1 MAEILS
7 KLPHIGTTIFTK
19 MSQLAQEHQAI
30 NLSQG
35 FPNFM
40 PDKNLIRFAND
51 AIDSH
56 RNQYAP
62 LGGLPKLR
70 QKLSDKFFDLYQ
82 HRYDWESEITITAGA
97 TQAIFTAISAL
108 VHRNDEVIVFKPAY
122 DCYEPAVELYG
133 GIVKPVQLESP
144 NYNIPWDKVKEL
156 VTNKTKL
163 IIINTPHNPT
173 GYVWTAEDFKQL
185 KEVVKDTS
193 AYILSDEVYEHM
205 VFDDK
210 KHNSICEDE
219 ELASRSIAT
228 FSFGKTYHVTGW
240 KLGYAVAP
248 KAIMEEFRKVHQYN
262 VFCVNHPL
270 QHALSKILDHP
281 EHYLNLPEF
290 YQQKRD
296 KFLDLVK
303 ASRFKFK
310 PSQGTYFQ
318 LADYS
323 EISDLPDTEFCLELI
338 KKHKLAAIPVSVFNH
353 KNLQQ
358 GCIRFCFAKTDETLE
373 QAAEVINRI

>member
-1 MAEILS
+1 MHQLQS

-19 MSQLAQEHQAI
+19 MSRLAQEHHAI

-40 PDKNLIRFAND
+40 PNEELIQQANE
-51 AIDSH
+51 AISSH

-62 LGGLPKLR
+62 LGGLPELR
-70 QKLSDKFFDLYQ
+70 QKLSDKFDTLYN
-82 HRYDWESEITITAGA
+82 HKYDWESEITITAGA
-97 TQAIFTAISAL
+97 TQAIFTAISTL
-108 VHRNDEVIVFKPAY
+108 IHPGDEVVVFKPAY

-133 GIVKPVQLESP
+133 GIVNPVQLEAP
-144 NYNIPWDKVKEL
+144 DYKIPWQKVKDL
-156 VTNKTKL
+156 VGDKTEL

-173 GYVWTAEDFKQL
+173 GYVWTKEDFENL
-185 KEVVKDTS
+185 KSIIRDTS
-193 AYILSDEVYEHM
+193 AYVLSDEVYEHI
-205 VFDDK
+205 VFD
-210 KHNSICEDE
+210 KHMHHSICSDP

-248 KAIMEEFRKVHQYN
+248 KALMNEFRKVHQYN

-270 QHALSKILDHP
+270 QYALSQILDEP
-281 EHYLNLPEF
+281 QHYLKLDEF
-290 YQQKRD
+290 YQHKRD
-296 KFLDLVK
+296 QFLKLVEG
-303 ASRFKFK
+303 SRFKFT

-338 KKHKLAAIPVSVFNH
+338 KTHGLAAIPISVFNH
-353 KNLQQ
+353 DKLQQ
-358 GCIRFCFAKTDETLE
+358 GQIRFCFAKTDETLKE
-373 QAAEVINRI
+373 AAKIINDI

>member
-1 MAEILS
+1 MHHFES

-40 PDKNLIRFAND
+40 PDKNLIRYANE

-62 LGGLPKLR
+62 LGGLPELR
-70 QKLSDKFFDLYQ
+70 QKLSDKFYTLYN

-97 TQAIFTAISAL
+97 TQAIFTAISTL
-108 VHRNDEVIVFKPAY
+108 VHKDDEVIVFKPAY

-133 GIVKPVQLESP
+133 GIVKPVQLEAPDYS
-144 NYNIPWDKVKEL
+144 IPWEKVKDE
-156 VTNKTKL
+156 VTDKTKL

-173 GYVWTAEDFKQL
+173 GYVWRKEDFEAL
-185 KEVVKDTS
+185 KNIVRETS

-205 VFDDK
+205 VFENET
-210 KHNSICEDE
+210 HFSICQDE
-219 ELASRSIAT
+219 ELVNRSIAT

-248 KAIMEEFRKVHQYN
+248 KALMNEFRKVHQYN

-270 QHALSKILDHP
+270 QFALSRILDHP
-281 EHYLNLPEF
+281 QHYMDLSKF
-290 YQQKRD
+290 YQEKRD
-296 KFLDLVK
+296 RFLSLVK
-303 ASRFKFK
+303 ASRFKFT

-338 KKHKLAAIPVSVFNH
+338 KKHKLAAIPISVFNQD
-353 KNLQQ
+353 NLQQ

-373 QAAEVINRI
+373 QAAEIINKI